1 MQYSDLTYL
10 LLFLPLVIIIYSITP
25 KKLRWLTLLLASYIF
40 FYSISKYLIIYML
53 GTTLII
59 YIISIILDKLKI
71 KEKILLEG
79 LEKEERKLIKKKYAK
94 KRKIVLI
101 LGILLVLL
109 PLTLTKYLG
118 FISESIKDITS
129 INLNLTNLIAPI
141 GISFYSL
148 EAISYLV
155 DIYREKIEVNKNF
168 FKLSLYLTFFPKLIE
183 GPITRYEEVS
193 SSLYEGNIIT
203 YKNLTFGLQR
213 IIYGLIKKIVI
224 VSRVHLTVE
233 AIFKNYASYNGSV
246 LLIGIVLYIIELY
259 MDFSG
264 VMDIVIGTS
273 EIFGI
278 KLPENFKRPFF
289 SRSISDFWSRWHV
302 TLGAFFKD
310 YIFYPVSLSKFS
322 RNITLKTRK
331 TLGNHFGPL
340 IAGSIALLLVWLANG
355 LWHGA
360 GYHYILFGLYHFTF
374 ILLGNIFSPLI
385 NKFYE
390 KTKINKDNFIIKS
403 LSILKTT
410 IIVIFGEIFFKASSV
425 KSALYIIK
433 NIFTNFNLDFIK
445 NHTLLKLGL
454 DNKDIFIIIFTLII
468 VFIVGI
474 FNEKNISIREKVSK
488 KPLVIRWII
497 YYSLIFYLLIFGAYL
512 GPYVPVDP
520 MYASF

>member
-10 LLFLPLVIIIYSITP
+10 LLFLPILILIYTIT
-25 KKLRWLTLLLASYIF
+25 KKKYRYIVLLIFSYIF
-40 FYSISKYLIIYML
+40 FYSISKYLIIYFL
-53 GTTLII
+53 LTTLIV
-59 YIISIILDKLKI
+59 YITSLILDKLKV
-71 KEKILLEG
+71 KENNLIEG
-79 LEKEERKLIKKKYAK
+79 LEKEERKLIKKKYNK
-94 KRKIVLI
+94 RRKITLV
-101 LGILLVLL
+101 LGILLVIF
-109 PLTLTKYLG
+109 PLTLTKYIS
-118 FISESIKDITS
+118 FISLS
-129 INLNLTNLIAPI
+129 INDLFSINMNLTNLLAPI

-148 EAISYLV
+148 EMISYLT
-155 DIYREKIEVNKNF
+155 DIYRGKIIVNKNF
-168 FKLSLYLTFFPKLIE
+168 FKLSLYLTYFPKLME

-193 SSLYEGNIIT
+193 SPLYEGSKIT
-203 YKNLTFGLQR
+203 YKNLTYGLQR

-224 VSRVHLTVE
+224 TSRVHLTVE
-233 AIFKNYASYNGSV
+233 TIFNNYTSYDGGI
-246 LLIGIVLYIIELY
+246 LLIGIILYIIELY

-273 EIFGI
+273 EIFNI
-278 KLPENFKRPFF
+278 KLTENFKRPFF

-302 TLGAFFKD
+302 TLGLFFKD
-310 YIFYPVSLSKFS
+310 YVFYPVSLSKFS
-322 RNITLKTRK
+322 RNITLKARK
-331 TLGNHFGPL
+331 VLGNHFGPL
-340 IAGSIALLLVWLANG
+340 ISGTCALLLVWLLNG

-390 KTKINKDNFIIKS
+390 KTNINKDNFIIKS
-403 LSILKTT
+403 LSILRTT
-410 IIVIFGEIFFKASSV
+410 IIVIFGETFFKATSSR
-425 KSALYIIK
+425 SAFYIIK

-454 DNKDIFIIIFTLII
+454 DNQDIFIIILTLII

-474 FNEKNISIREKVSK
+474 FNEKNISIRDKISN
-488 KPLVIRWII
+488 KPLLIRWII

-512 GPYVPVDP
+512 GPYLPVDP